1 MAGPDSGHASAAP
14 EPAEPVSLS
23 VVVPVY
29 NEEAVLPEFHRRL
42 AAVLDGIPGSAE
54 VLYVNDGS
62 RDGSMA

>member
-1 MAGPDSGHASAAP
+1 MNAAT
-14 EPAEPVSLS
+14 ADVS

-42 AAVLDGIPGSAE
+42 AAVLDGLPGDAE
-54 VLYVNDGS
+54 IIYVNDGS